1 MTEADLLKA
10 IVDRCRDVI
19 EEAETGSGDL
29 SRKVGGLQCM
39 LRVATTFG
47 LIDVEKV
54 QQGVLECALRGS
66 MAHSRHGYSG
76 HGYRDSRPDQPA
88 KAVAV

>member
-54 QQGVLECALRGS
+54 QQGVLECALRDS
-66 MAHSRHGYSG
+66 IAHSRH
-76 HGYRDSRPDQPA
+76 
-88 KAVAV
+88 